1 MKYDRRTFLTTS
13 GAALATVASTR
24 VLSAARPTKNEGIVV
39 GNLESV
45 GVGAEILAAGGN
57 AVDAIVAGAL
67 VAGVCAIPM
76 CGIGGYGG
84 HMTIGLPNGKV
95 TSIDFNS
102 TAPAAARPNMFP
114 VDEKGN
120 VKGNIDTTGWLAAG
134 VPGTLAGLQL
144 ALDKYGT
151 MPFDK
156 VVKPAI
162 RYARN
167 GFPVHH
173 SFGYWQESALPHL
186 KRDPESMRLFTRS
199 GRSLQRG
206 DTFRNP
212 ELADMLQKLAD
223 SGSVE
228 MFYRGEIGRYIA
240 GQFQKNGGIV
250 TEVDFANYHAI
261 EQTPL
266 TLDWLGH
273 TIATAPLTAG
283 GLSVLQVCHALEALD
298 WKALPKDGPL
308 RTQAMLEALR
318 ISWGD
323 RLALFGDPEFVKVP
337 VERLLSKKYA
347 EDSAE
352 KIKTALA
359 EKRPVPVGSDGR
371 TAGGTIN
378 LSAADTGGTMVAVTL
393 THGDS
398 FGARV
403 TVKGLGLLLGHGMS
417 RFDPVPGRLNSIAP
431 GKRPLN
437 NMCPSIVL
445 KNGKPVLAIGGT
457 GGRRIP
463 NAILQVLLH
472 FIGEGRSI
480 DDSVQAPRIHTEGDL
495 DLRVEPGYS
504 KADIDYLQKIG
515 YTLKPPLNSF
525 VSAVQLEAGKDGQ
538 PRLVAVGDQLA
549 ERSVPPGMR
558 EEHPTVSRPQK

>member
-1 MKYDRRTFLTTS
+1 
-13 GAALATVASTR
+13 
-24 VLSAARPTKNEGIVV
+24 
-39 GNLESV
+39 
-45 GVGAEILAAGGN
+45 
-57 AVDAIVAGAL
+57 
-67 VAGVCAIPM
+67 
-76 CGIGGYGG
+76 
-84 HMTIGLPNGKV
+84 MTIGLPNGKV

-102 TAPAAARPNMFP
+102 TAPAAARPDMFP
-114 VDEKGN
+114 VDENGN
-120 VKGNIDTTGWLAAG
+120 VKGNVHTTGWLAAG

-144 ALDKYGT
+144 ALDKYGS
-151 MPFDK
+151 MSFDQ

-186 KRDPESMRLFTRS
+186 KRDPESMRLFTRN

-250 TEVDFANYHAI
+250 TEADFANYHAI

-266 TLDWLGH
+266 TLNWMGH

-283 GLSVLQVCHALEALD
+283 GLSVLQVCRSLEALD

-308 RTQAMLEALR
+308 RTQAMVEALR
-318 ISWGD
+318 IAWGD

-337 VERLLSKKYA
+337 VERLLSKKHA
-347 EDSAE
+347 EQSAE

-393 THGDS
+393 THGES

-437 NMCPSIVL
+437 NMCPSVVS
-445 KNGKPVLAIGGT
+445 KNGKPILAIGGT

-472 FIGEGRSI
+472 FLGEGRTI
-480 DDSVQAPRIHTEGDL
+480 DDAVQAPRIHTEGNL
-495 DLRVEPGYS
+495 DLRIEPGYA
-504 KADIDYLQKIG
+504 KTDVDYLKKIG
-515 YTLKPPLNSF
+515 YTIKAPLNSF
-525 VSAVQLEAGKDGQ
+525 VSAVQLEAGKDGS
-538 PRLVAVGDQLA
+538 PRLTAVGDQLA

-558 EEHPTVSRPQK
+558 DEHPIISRPK